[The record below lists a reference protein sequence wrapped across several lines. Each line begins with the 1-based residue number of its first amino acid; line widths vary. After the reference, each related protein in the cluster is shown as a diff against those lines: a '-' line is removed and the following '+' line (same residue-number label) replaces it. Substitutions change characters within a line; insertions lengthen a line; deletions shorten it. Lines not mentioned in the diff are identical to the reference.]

1 MQGQAA
7 GWGFSEELLA
17 TAVDLLGYLA
27 YLTKAAHFK
36 GTHRLPEPVRRPGD
50 GGRPDTVELSEPP
63 RMSTPEEIRAFF
75 SGTGTRITYTE
86 S

>member
-1 MQGQAA
+1 MHGEAA
-7 GWGFSEELLA
+7 GWGYGEELLA

-36 GTHRLPEPVRRPGD
+36 GRHTPPKPVQRPGD
-50 GGRPDTVELSEPP
+50 GGQPQRVELSEPL
-63 RMSTPEEIRAFF
+63 RMSTAAEIRAFF

>member
-1 MQGQAA
+1 VQGDAA
-7 GWGFSEELLA
+7 AWGYSEELLA
-17 TAVDLLGYLA
+17 TAVDVLGYLA

-36 GTHRLPEPVRRPGD
+36 GTHAPPDPVKRPGD
-50 GGRPDTVELSEPP
+50 GGLPDQVELEAPP

-75 SGTGTRITYTE
+75 SGEGTRVVVTD

>member
-1 MQGQAA
+1 MHGEAA

-17 TAVDLLGYLA
+17 AVVDQLGYLA

-36 GTHRLPEPVRRPGD
+36 GHHEPPRPLQRPGD
-50 GGRPDTVELSEPP
+50 GHPEQVELSAPP

-75 SGTGTRITYTE
+75 QGAGTRITYSE